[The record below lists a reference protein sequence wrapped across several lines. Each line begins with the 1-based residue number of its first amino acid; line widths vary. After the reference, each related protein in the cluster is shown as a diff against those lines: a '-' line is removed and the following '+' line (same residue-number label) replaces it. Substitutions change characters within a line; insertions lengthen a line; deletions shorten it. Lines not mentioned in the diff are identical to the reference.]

1 MHLDY
6 LGNVFTH
13 ALTNHS
19 KRRLSTKHVIWD
31 PSDPKKPTNRTRG
44 TGMASEIEKRKYP
57 RASIRWPVSITT
69 SNGSVRGLTEDIS
82 PEGFSIHLEKPLE
95 LFEPITI
102 TTIVST
108 SGHILE
114 VTGEVLWS
122 DDQSS
127 DDENTLLSIGVRFL
141 SISYADK
148 VAIGIAVFNQH
159 IAERRNPAN
168 FSNLRALVV
177 WGSSRP

>member
-1 MHLDY
+1 MHCRLFGLRVY
-6 LGNVFTH
+6 AGP
-13 ALTNHS
+13 TNHY
-19 KRRLSTKHVIWD
+19 KRRLRTKQLIQD
-31 PSDPKKPTNRTRG
+31 PLGPKNPTNRTRG

-95 LFEPITI
+95 LSEPITI
-102 TTIVST
+102 TTIVSS
-108 SGHILE
+108 SGNILE

-141 SISYADK
+141 SISYVDK
-148 VAIGIAVFNQH
+148 VAIGIAVFNQL